1 MCPEVVNS
9 QSLLLI
15 CLVMLRPI
23 HTRNCGMST
32 LFAPISKWKGST
44 HLKIRANLFPVRTY
58 WGHCHY
64 SGSKHNTFEVW
75 RWSGGWRGPS
85 RWAKGLLRAVEW
97 ERTEDAS
104 QQGQPDENVW
114 VGGCQ
119 QPTNTRVGLHRSG
132 GGGLTCAVTVGT
144 SSNKL
149 GSKAEIHPNH
159 SSLIFA
165 ICPFVII
172 GFFFSEWGEK
182 EFTQTCKHKCP
193 CVLLSDFVSFNT
205 GSTGKKR
212 KLIISFLA
220 TTEVRVCFDC

>member
-97 ERTEDAS
+97 ERKEDAS

-132 GGGLTCAVTVGT
+132 GGGANVCGHFGNLFQQTGLKSRDPPKPQQPYLCHLSICYHRVFFQWVGWERVHT
-144 SSNKL
+144 NMQTQVSVCSAKRL
-149 GSKAEIHPNH
+149 
-159 SSLIFA
+159 
-165 ICPFVII
+165 C
-172 GFFFSEWGEK
+172 FF
-182 EFTQTCKHKCP
+182 
-193 CVLLSDFVSFNT
+193 
-205 GSTGKKR
+205 
-212 KLIISFLA
+212 
-220 TTEVRVCFDC
+220 